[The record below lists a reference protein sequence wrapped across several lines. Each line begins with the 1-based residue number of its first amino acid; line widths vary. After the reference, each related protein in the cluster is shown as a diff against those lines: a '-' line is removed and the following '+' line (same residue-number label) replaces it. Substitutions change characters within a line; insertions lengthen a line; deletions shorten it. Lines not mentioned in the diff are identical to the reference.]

1 MVHVTAVVNMIMEHH
16 ALRSRKRHPRL
27 RAQSATLWDVLLAM
41 LSAPRWNV
49 LLAKLSALLSAP
61 LWEVLCATAKM
72 DSGRVDNGAIVHTQA
87 QWCHRAHSCAAVLQ
101 STCEQLHRL

>member
-1 MVHVTAVVNMIMEHH
+1 MVHVTSVVNMTMEHH
-16 ALRSRKRHPRL
+16 PLRSRKRHPRL
-27 RAQSATLWDVLLAM
+27 RAQSATLWHVLLAM

-72 DSGRVDNGAIVHTQA
+72 DSGAAEHTQA
-87 QWCHRAHSCAAVLQ
+87 QWCHRAHPCAAVLQ
-101 STCEQLHRL
+101 STCEQLYRL